1 MEFRNIRKIHF
12 LAILTHD
19 LSFNAQ
25 KLSVIIKEFLLKEIS
40 TYALNTDLLTVLQMS
55 QCNLIAACE
64 FTFFIITAS
73 KMLLIQNL
81 FHNSV
86 HLPKILC
93 FYIVASV
100 GTHILVLW
108 NALAANKIFTLLTLL
123 WILNNLGTYWTTK

>member
-1 MEFRNIRKIHF
+1 MEIWNIRKIHF
-12 LAILTHD
+12 LAILAHD

-25 KLSVIIKEFLLKEIS
+25 KLSVILKEFLLKEIS

-64 FTFFIITAS
+64 FTFFIIAAS

-86 HLPKILC
+86 HFYEILS

-100 GTHILVLW
+100 GTHILV
-108 NALAANKIFTLLTLL
+108 F
-123 WILNNLGTYWTTK
+123 